1 MKTGLLFTISNKSQN
16 NSATNI
22 SINDMYIWQLLG
34 FGTAKGNFVPVEDE
48 WICEMMND
56 GGLSDMDVEMKIAN
70 MLPLRN
76 VKQVMARW
84 EYL

>member
-48 WICEMMND
+48 
-56 GGLSDMDVEMKIAN
+56 
-70 MLPLRN
+70 
-76 VKQVMARW
+76 
-84 EYL
+84 